1 MNISDINFRK
11 YKEKAAKLL
20 QDRQKMQ
27 ELLGSAAEKV
37 KTVVERNDNLREFV
51 DQVGLMIR
59 MVRAQFAGEYKDF
72 PWKSTVM
79 VVGALLYFIT
89 PLDVIP
95 DLIPALGFTDDAAL
109 VLWVYKNIREDIEKF
124 RQWEMAKK
132 SL

>member
-1 MNISDINFRK
+1 
-11 YKEKAAKLL
+11 
-20 QDRQKMQ
+20 
-27 ELLGSAAEKV
+27 
-37 KTVVERNDNLREFV
+37 
-51 DQVGLMIR
+51 
-59 MVRAQFAGEYKDF
+59 
-72 PWKSTVM
+72 M